1 MMKSTKIKVSCDSNA
16 NIKSCNT
23 QEVDVV
29 EDLEFDSRDDWDAA
43 SDEKKMQAVTQFWNE
58 NGIPEIYWD
67 DR

>member
-1 MMKSTKIKVSCDSNA
+1 MSCDSNA

-43 SDEKKMQAVTQFWNE
+43 SDEKKMQAVTQFWYE